1 MFKKYPFVKQEGI
14 KDCGVASLQMI
25 IKYYKGQIPMELLR
39 ELIETTK
46 SGTTAYHLVE
56 GAKTLGFDCR
66 GIKCESYE
74 EISNKILLPA
84 IAHVTIDETYNH
96 YVVIYEIDKKKK
108 KILVA
113 DPASK
118 MKKMSFDDFNDIW
131 NNILIIMYPVRNL
144 PFFKNKYTTFPLI
157 LKLLKNSKKELINM
171 LLLSLFLTAF
181 SIFTSFYFKYII
193 DGISYMKTKEYFL
206 FIFFIF
212 LSVYILK
219 IITDFF
225 RNKILIYFNQKTDAI
240 LTTQTFK
247 QIILLPYNYYCNRS
261 TGEII
266 SRINDLNAVREV
278 ISKVAYTLFID
289 LPLTL
294 FAFLF
299 LLFVSS
305 KLFLI
310 AFLLLL
316 FYILNV
322 IIFRPLFKKYIN
334 LIQEKKGEVTSYMVE
349 SISGFETVKG
359 ANIEEKVIKKF
370 EYKYAQLLVK
380 LKKFEEII
388 NYQYLFKELI
398 NNIGFLLIIYYGSIL
413 VINHELT
420 IGQLLTFNALLAYF
434 LGPIRNVIDLDS
446 SIREAKNAIKRI
458 LELFYE
464 QKDNGVIKNAKPSN
478 VKIRNLNYTYNDRN
492 YILKNISLEIK
503 ESEKV
508 LIIGKSGSG
517 KSTLLKILM
526 KYYKVNRGQV
536 FINDIDINDYN
547 RKNYKEKIA
556 YVSQNEML
564 FTDTL
569 EGNLCLNNDDKGAML
584 EIAKICEVDK
594 IIKNI
599 NTGYKT
605 LIEENGNNISG
616 GEKQRIVLA
625 RILLKP
631 FELLI
636 IDEGLNQMDI
646 QLERRVLTKIM
657 DKYSD
662 KTIIVV
668 THRME
673 NMDLFDKI
681 IEIKDGCL
689 KRIEVSN
696 V

>member
-1 MFKKYPFVKQEGI
+1 
-14 KDCGVASLQMI
+14 
-25 IKYYKGQIPMELLR
+25 
-39 ELIETTK
+39 
-46 SGTTAYHLVE
+46 
-56 GAKTLGFDCR
+56 
-66 GIKCESYE
+66 
-74 EISNKILLPA
+74 
-84 IAHVTIDETYNH
+84 
-96 YVVIYEIDKKKK
+96 
-108 KILVA
+108 
-113 DPASK
+113 
-118 MKKMSFDDFNDIW
+118 
-131 NNILIIMYPVRNL
+131 
-144 PFFKNKYTTFPLI
+144 
-157 LKLLKNSKKELINM
+157 
-171 LLLSLFLTAF
+171 
-181 SIFTSFYFKYII
+181 
-193 DGISYMKTKEYFL
+193 
-206 FIFFIF
+206 
-212 LSVYILK
+212 
-219 IITDFF
+219 
-225 RNKILIYFNQKTDAI
+225 
-240 LTTQTFK
+240 
-247 QIILLPYNYYCNRS
+247 
-261 TGEII
+261 
-266 SRINDLNAVREV
+266 
-278 ISKVAYTLFID
+278 
-289 LPLTL
+289 
-294 FAFLF
+294 
-299 LLFVSS
+299 
-305 KLFLI
+305 
-310 AFLLLL
+310 
-316 FYILNV
+316 
-322 IIFRPLFKKYIN
+322 
-334 LIQEKKGEVTSYMVE
+334 MVE